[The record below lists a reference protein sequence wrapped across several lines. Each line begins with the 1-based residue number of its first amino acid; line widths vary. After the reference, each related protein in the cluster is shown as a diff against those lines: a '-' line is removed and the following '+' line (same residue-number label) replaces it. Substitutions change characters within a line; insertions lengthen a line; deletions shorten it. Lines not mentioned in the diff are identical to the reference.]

1 MPRHSPPQSEGVA
14 RGGSLFGNCCFQ
26 YGNFARVC
34 QYCSQGKTMFLQ
46 IVSVVGA
53 IMVLGAYLAHQTG
66 KMGREDRLYSLLNF
80 VGAALLA
87 WVATIDQRWGFIA

>member
-1 MPRHSPPQSEGVA
+1 
-14 RGGSLFGNCCFQ
+14 
-26 YGNFARVC
+26 
-34 QYCSQGKTMFLQ
+34 MFLQ

-87 WVATIDQRWGFIA
+87 WVATIDQRWGFIALEVIWALISLPPLIRPRRRAS